1 MVFIVSKYKRVFY
14 FPFKSPQNS
23 YLELMQGAWSNLGF
37 EIADVRDI
45 WRLKSMRNHS
55 GSIVV
60 LNWFEENVARKSE
73 NSLLAWPLF
82 VLKFRM
88 LKLFGLKI
96 ICVRHNRRPVDEVS
110 KQHIKVFNKAV
121 KYLEDQS
128 DAVIMHSEIEAH
140 KLGVNYVPHPM
151 YPIVDAKNN
160 TSEKQ
165 QHHLVFGKIKR
176 YKQVDK
182 LLTVWPLNIP
192 LLVAGEIED
201 ESYAGELKA
210 LCDRRGL
217 DVQFDLQRISD
228 DKLNRYFESSKT
240 VVIPYVDSCCIASGA
255 LIHAL
260 SAGLPIVTLKSDF
273 SLSLKNTGLNI
284 YFFEDKE
291 TLLKTLNSMSDLQL
305 EKQDPD
311 LLSELLGKLAVKK
324 SLQKVLNQL
333 NVDIHQNGNKTC

>member
-1 MVFIVSKYKRVFY
+1 
-14 FPFKSPQNS
+14 
-23 YLELMQGAWSNLGF
+23 MQGAWSDLGF

-73 NSLLAWPLF
+73 NNLLAWPLF

-140 KLGVNYVPHPM
+140 KLGINYVPHPM
-151 YPIVDAKNN
+151 YPLFDAENN
-160 TSEKQ
+160 IDENQ

-176 YKQVDK
+176 YKHVDK
-182 LLTVWPLNIP
+182 LLTMWPLNTP

-201 ESYAGELKA
+201 ESYAGELKT
-210 LCDRRGL
+210 LSNSRVL
-217 DVQFDLQRISD
+217 DVRFDSHRVSD
-228 DKLNRYFESSKT
+228 DKLNRYFENSKA
-240 VVIPYVDSCCIASGA
+240 VVIPYVDSCCIVSGA

-273 SLSLKNTGLNI
+273 SLSLKNAGLNI

-291 TLLKTLNSMSDLQL
+291 TLLKTLNSMSDLQA

-311 LLSELLGKLAVKK
+311 ILSELLGEIAVKK
-324 SLQKVLNQL
+324 ELQSILKKINILQ
-333 NVDIHQNGNKTC
+333 DGNKTC

>member
-1 MVFIVSKYKRVFY
+1 MVFILSKHKQVFY
-14 FPFKSPQNS
+14 FPFKSPQNG
-23 YLELMQGAWSNLGF
+23 YLELMQGAWSDLGF
-37 EIADVRDI
+37 DIADVRNI
-45 WRLKSMRNHS
+45 WRLKSMRSHS

-73 NSLLAWPLF
+73 SRLLAWPIF
-82 VLKFRM
+82 VIKFRM
-88 LKLFGLKI
+88 LKFLGLRV
-96 ICVRHNRRPVDEVS
+96 ICVRHNRRPVDVVS
-110 KQHIKVFNKAV
+110 KQHMKVFNKAV

-128 DAVIMHSEIEAH
+128 DAVIMHSEVEAH
-140 KLGVNYVPHPM
+140 KLGINYVPHPM
-151 YPIVDAKNN
+151 YPIVDAKKN

-182 LLTVWPLNIP
+182 LLTVWPLNTP
-192 LLVAGEIED
+192 LLLAGEVED

-210 LCDRRGL
+210 LSDRRGL

-260 SAGLPIVTLKSDF
+260 SAGLPIVTLKSYF

-291 TLLKTLNSMSDLQL
+291 TLLKTLNSMSDLQV